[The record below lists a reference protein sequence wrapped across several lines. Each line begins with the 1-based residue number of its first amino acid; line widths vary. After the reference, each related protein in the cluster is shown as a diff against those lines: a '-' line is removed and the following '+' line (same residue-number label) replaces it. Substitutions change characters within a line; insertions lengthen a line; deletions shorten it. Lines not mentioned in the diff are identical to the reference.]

1 MDVNNTRRVERTRV
15 VMCCLTLLAAFAI
28 TVTVEAQDRARTDL
42 DNLTR
47 AFASFDV
54 RDMNGTRWTAAGLRG
69 RVVVLDFWATWCPPC
84 WAEIPWL
91 RRLHQD
97 FDDERVQVIG
107 VSLDTTNRR
116 TFMSWLNQR
125 RVDWPQVW
133 DQRGYDSI
141 IAARFGVDSLPVSIL
156 IAPDGRVVAL
166 NLRGAR
172 LLTAVE
178 ALLDE
183 GDTKGEAGRR

>member
-1 MDVNNTRRVERTRV
+1 MFNDRLASV
-15 VMCCLTLLAAFAI
+15 VTCGLVVLATLTTTSSA
-28 TVTVEAQDRARTDL
+28 EAQRHDRTHL
-42 DNLTR
+42 DDLTR
-47 AFASFDV
+47 AFATFDV

-91 RRLHQD
+91 RRLHEK

-107 VSLDTTNRR
+107 ISLDTTNRR
-116 TFMSWLNQR
+116 TFVSWLNQR

-133 DQRGYDSI
+133 DQRGYDSA

-156 IAPDGRVVAL
+156 LAPDGRVVGV

-178 ALLDE
+178 TLLDE
-183 GDTKGEAGRR
+183 RNPEQR